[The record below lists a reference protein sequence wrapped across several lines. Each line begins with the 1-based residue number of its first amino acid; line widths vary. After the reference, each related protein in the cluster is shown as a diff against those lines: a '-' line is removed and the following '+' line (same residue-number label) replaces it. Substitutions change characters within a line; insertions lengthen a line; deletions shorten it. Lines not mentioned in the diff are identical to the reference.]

1 MNNNL
6 VFSSS
11 LTEYLLVEYLL
22 VTQGPYVATPAKFHP
37 TVLVLIIATENIY
50 FYRTDANL
58 LGNWSVLLK
67 TNYTLSIHLKNEIL
81 LKNDKMFQA
90 MTKNYIPHPNFEILM
105 PWVMQVYHVKTI

>member
-37 TVLVLIIATENIY
+37 TVLVLIVATENIY

-67 TNYTLSIHLKNEIL
+67 TNYTLSIHHSFEKWQNVSS
-81 LKNDKMFQA
+81 NDKKLYPTSKFW
-90 MTKNYIPHPNFEILM
+90 NFDALS
-105 PWVMQVYHVKTI
+105 HASLSC

>member
-37 TVLVLIIATENIY
+37 TVPVLIIATENIY

-58 LGNWSVLLK
+58 LRN
-67 TNYTLSIHLKNEIL
+67 
-81 LKNDKMFQA
+81 
-90 MTKNYIPHPNFEILM
+90 
-105 PWVMQVYHVKTI
+105 